1 MQNNRLEKLKK
12 DIQKYIDKN
21 GEILF
26 KNKYIEANEI
36 NNFNIKKK

>member
-26 KNKYIEANEI
+26 KNKYII
-36 NNFNIKKK
+36 II